1 VTSDAYDRALA
12 EGGKMKLRAGA
23 LLAFGDD
30 ESRFQAAVLLHEA
43 VRAERRAL
51 VALSSHDPQTL
62 LRFAIERCGALLDGL
77 DPLEASRAWGEVLIA
92 SEGVPADQARALR
105 ARIDPKYARQ
115 EKEFGA
121 QLRKNHLVLQE
132 GALVSTSTPGTR
144 ARKELAALLKV
155 YPGVADLWF
164 RQCRLFEREGRILD
178 AWRSLERARQLMPEE
193 PAFEAAG
200 LWLAPRV
207 LSLADVSAR
216 YQSVFAAI
224 RRAPA
229 EVCLFYALGEAVTM
243 PASESSG
250 ARRERAGRVR
260 RAAIEGQ
267 ARQGTRDRVR
277 RYLRALELLADAID
291 AGSSPSDDSLY
302 RAGLG
307 DLVVSA
313 PQTARRDPVGLLA
326 RSVEQ
331 TLDWLPVAA

>member
-178 AWRSLERARQLMPEE
+178 AWRSLERARH
-193 PAFEAAG
+193 
-200 LWLAPRV
+200 